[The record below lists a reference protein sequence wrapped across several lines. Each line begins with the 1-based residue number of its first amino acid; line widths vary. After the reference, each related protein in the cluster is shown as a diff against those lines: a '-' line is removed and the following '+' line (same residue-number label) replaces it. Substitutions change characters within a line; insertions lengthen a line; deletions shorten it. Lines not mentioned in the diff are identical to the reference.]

1 MGTRWPSSRPWPAGK
16 TAVAELKDRPES
28 SFPLARR
35 YADKMIAHAREE
47 APNECCGILAGPANE
62 GRVEKLYHGI
72 NAEKSPVR
80 YNIDP
85 QQLLSIHEETEEAR
99 RADAQIAAVRD
110 DFRRHMDADLSVG
123 KAVDAIQA
131 RLKAL
136 RRSPGRLPSVLARR
150 LRRELLGIDEVLGF
164 LL

>member
-1 MGTRWPSSRPWPAGK
+1 MEMSLPFSRPWPAGK

-85 QQLLSIHEETEEAR
+85 QQLLSIHEETEAK
-99 RADAQIAAVRD
+99 
-110 DFRRHMDADLSVG
+110 G
-123 KAVDAIQA
+123 WAI
-131 RLKAL
+131 
-136 RRSPGRLPSVLARR
+136 
-150 LRRELLGIDEVLGF
+150 LGIYHSHTHTEAFPSATDVRLAFWPDSTYLIISLKEQGEPVIRAFSIRDGRIEEKQVVIGE
-164 LL
+164 